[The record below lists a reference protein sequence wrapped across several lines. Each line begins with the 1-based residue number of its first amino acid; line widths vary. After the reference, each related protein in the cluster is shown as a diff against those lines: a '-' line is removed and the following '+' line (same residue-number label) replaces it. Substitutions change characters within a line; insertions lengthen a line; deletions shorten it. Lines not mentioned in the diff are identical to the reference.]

1 MPTAVDVGDAL
12 PSLEQSRQ
20 EAQASLKAAGGAAI
34 GNTDPLPA
42 GPLPKAH
49 GGARAPAPKASPLG
63 PPSPEDTLAS
73 TTPSDNSIHP
83 DFTPA
88 APPPAATEAPEDNGD
103 PWDPHTLVHFVRDTF
118 KGTGGEALQVL
129 PRVGAQFG
137 VMLGRAA
144 AGVATIADKEV
155 DALNDAWGAV
165 TGGRTDH
172 LSSNDSRMAD
182 ASFKFVDDYLKPA
195 VDAWTPDRAE
205 NTGQGTGSGGAA
217 QAIGTGAE
225 AIPYMALGHAGIVP
239 MLAQASTNSM
249 YDQIDQG
256 HDVKTAFA
264 AGTIDGLTN
273 YLQMKFGVIA
283 SQPLLRRV
291 LTAIPLGDL
300 MKVTGDYAKKI
311 VLAANGYDKDAAKI
325 DPWADLGPATIQNAI
340 FGVVGGKGKP
350 KGESNG
356 KPVPAPAGAPEAPVV
371 PGAPGNA
378 QGAPDAGN
386 TTPPI
391 GADNGAPSPPA
402 SAVPPPAAPVE
413 AQPQGRAAPPTPS
426 AVPDAP
432 APEPAKDLRAQFND
446 MRDPKTPRTGVF
458 VPKDNGATLAGSP
471 DVNAV
476 AVQNQI
482 GQATKQGRTI
492 DLPQGTLVLKTVAL
506 KAKAEA
512 DIKAGTDPQDVIGL
526 HTGAGEGK
534 QPDATHVVQG
544 KDQAGNTVTETAVKA
559 EDVPAAVTKVEDQGK
574 TPVVTTPEAAVQARV
589 NDISTERNTPT
600 QMGIMT
606 TGDGKEVAVHIEPGA
621 PDGQMR
627 VRALDAE
634 GEPGPHTVDVP
645 ADRVKVAK
653 ASDTKA
659 PPASEQ
665 RAESTPKAEEVKVP
679 EGPKAEDTIANDNA
693 AATAETK
700 ATEAS
705 PEPVIK
711 ESKVKADEAPP
722 TVKSDSGVKTE
733 EQTPAKGATPE
744 VATED
749 TSPPK
754 PKAKKLASALDVLP
768 DALEA
773 HEKQEEIPEG
783 KKFAGSLAERQDNAS
798 AFASVLKAA
807 ADSAAGK
814 TEPANIE
821 RALKAAKAAER
832 LTEKGKAAT
841 DKGQGTGHTKV
852 TALVNEMHKA
862 ARGLLGKAVE
872 GDEVKVA
879 PKEAELKA
887 KIERAKTKLTVK
899 PKEGTTAPKEPKV
912 EVPVNPK
919 YADQIKKPKAEVV
932 AKKAPP
938 DIERTARRLQ
948 DRYIWADGDDEVK
961 SAHLDVEQFLHEHFS
976 DQHTPAEI
984 KNILHLLEARRID
997 ENPDAVRE
1005 RKMSDTL
1012 EDDDVTLDPTDK
1024 YEGMTRGG
1032 REVLSQKEAE
1042 VQKVVERSRM
1052 DREWDALTK
1061 KASDN
1066 GILQGLSARVDSG
1079 EHVSSHDL
1087 LNRLIASADTP
1098 ILRDLLKNLRERM
1111 PDMPVY
1117 MVKEIKNLKT
1127 GDVRK
1132 NAAGLFSGKEEAIQ
1146 GTFRGGPRQALMTLV
1161 HEMRHAATAYEL
1173 QGNPKGE
1180 LATASTNAWRILVNR
1195 MIAKYGAENVGAHM
1209 AFWDGEGPKPEGF
1222 KQHLYG
1228 MHNPL
1233 EMHAELDNPAFQRE
1247 IAESEN
1253 FAQPGEN
1260 IPKNSGGLL
1269 GRIYAAIGKFF
1280 HTDPKLL
1287 SHIADLGERTM
1298 DAQKIDRRA
1307 LSMRDA
1313 DSRAKE
1319 LSSKLQERLGSNPLE
1334 ANRATESFMKLED
1347 EPPKLRGADDEITR
1361 VAGPDQ
1367 TAIAR
1372 AFKHAVGS
1380 KVLDGVRTVVTRLKS
1395 VDQIFRDYRS
1405 DFGHADDP
1413 KNALTRLENVQTAK
1427 NVLIHKMSEIT
1438 RPVAEKWLKLTETE
1452 NKTLGQLMIDS
1463 TSYKLDARKELGEQV
1478 AETQDD
1484 KKAESRLA
1492 EYKQRL
1498 RALSPT
1504 AQEVYGD
1511 AIDANRRIAREVRK
1525 AGVDA
1530 ALHTFSDTDIT
1541 PAQRSL
1547 LYGAKTHEVY
1557 DSLIGEGKLIDV
1569 GERNPS
1575 LRDALASFASLNETA
1590 QPYLHLGRSGDYV
1603 VHAAPEGTKEFAT
1616 KQEAEAFA
1624 GRVNDLSPNSKAD
1637 YVERGGKHVVDYKA
1651 DYTSFHNSRAEAE
1664 KARDAM
1670 SAFGLDVGNVTQK
1683 TLGKGN
1689 TPLAAGARDIVAEAE
1704 RKINKM
1710 GDGKPD
1716 EGSQALVD
1724 SLRSAFLQIAASR
1737 SAYAGS
1743 KLARKASAGVKPEEM
1758 RKNFSDYAQST
1769 IWHAA
1774 QMRTVFDQASAL
1786 AEVRGM
1792 ARDSDP
1798 SIPQKTTYRRGEVVA
1813 ALNDHMQDEVQNFG
1827 HKSPFNSMVA
1837 KLGFMSYLASPSHAF
1852 IWSTQNFTTGIP
1864 VAGARWGYGKAT
1876 SSFMGAMKTV
1886 AGPAFRSTIHNALAR
1901 GGNASAVH
1909 DAIIAAVKA
1918 DPRFGKWAQG
1928 ENSHLQQLID
1938 RGVISH
1944 AYSNE
1949 LGALARGDSATVAR
1963 VFEFARL
1970 LPNMA
1975 DAFNRVSTAL
1985 AGLEMTGGDIRK
1997 TADFTREIHADYS
2010 SQNKPLYF
2018 KKVGRVP
2025 GGNSITMFK
2034 TYTQAMAHLLYG
2046 NIKESFS
2053 GDRKMEAAKTV
2064 AGMMVGTS
2072 LFAGVFAGAALEPLR
2087 LASYAYHKLFDD
2099 EGEAYDLKNQ
2109 VAQWLHSALGDK
2121 AGNIAQ
2127 YGLPHAL
2134 GFDLSSRMGLSD
2146 LFFHDMPDLLSS
2158 SKDNWKNFIYNESG
2172 TMTSMLAGNVTNFMG
2187 HMQKGEPFQALS
2199 SIIPIKQW
2207 QDAVKAYQLA
2217 TTGKVNSL
2225 GGQMTQPS
2233 LGDAAYQLLG
2243 LKPASV
2249 AESQDRS
2256 STAMNYKNEVK
2267 DTRDAVMKDFVS
2279 STDKARALVRL
2290 NTFNKNHPAEAIKG
2304 NDLVGLMRARE
2315 MERQNVT
2322 RDPELQKRLSVNK

>member
-1 MPTAVDVGDAL
+1 MSTAIDVGDAL

-20 EAQASLKAAGGAAI
+20 EAQASLAAAGGSV
-34 GNTDPLPA
+34 GNTDPVPVKIPA
-42 GPLPKAH
+42 
-49 GGARAPAPKASPLG
+49 ASKG
-63 PPSPEDTLAS
+63 VQRSPVHTAS
-73 TTPSDNSIHP
+73 LSLNPSDIPVVTGKPDDMSVHP
-83 DFTPA
+83 DFN
-88 APPPAATEAPEDNGD
+88 APPPTPAPPVVREDNTD
-103 PWDPHTLVHFVRDTF
+103 PWDPKTLLHFVRDEM
-118 KGTGGEALQVL
+118 KGTGTELANTL

-137 VMLGRAA
+137 VLLGRGA
-144 AGVATIADKEV
+144 AGIATIADHEIN
-155 DALNDAWGAV
+155 ALNDAWDAV
-165 TGGRTDH
+165 SGGPGHHQRDQ
-172 LSSNDSRMAD
+172 DSRLAD
-182 ASFKFVDDYLKPA
+182 SAFKLVDDWLKPA
-195 VDAWTPDRAE
+195 VDSWTPDRAV
-205 NTGQGTGSGGAA
+205 NTGQGTGSGGVA

-225 AIPYMALGHAGIVP
+225 AAPYMALGHAGIVP
-239 MLAQASTNSM
+239 MLAQASTQSM

-256 HDVKTAFA
+256 HDIKTAFA

-291 LTAIPLGDL
+291 ITAIPLGDL
-300 MKVTGDYAKKI
+300 MKITGDYAKKI
-311 VLAANGYDKDAAKI
+311 VLAANGYADAAAKI
-325 DPWADLGPATIQNAI
+325 NPFADLGEATVQNAI
-340 FGVVGGKGKP
+340 FGAMGGKPKEA

-356 KPVPAPAGAPEAPVV
+356 KPVPPAAGSPQAAPVPSGAGAAGSAP
-371 PGAPGNA
+371 PAA
-378 QGAPDAGN
+378 DSQA
-386 TTPPI
+386 PI

-413 AQPQGRAAPPTPS
+413 TQLQGHAAPSAPSPVPDLPTPES
-426 AVPDAP
+426 A
-432 APEPAKDLRAQFND
+432 KGLRSQFND
-446 MRDPKTPRTGVF
+446 MRDPATPRTGVF
-458 VPKDNGATLAGSP
+458 VPKDNKATLTGSP
-471 DVNAV
+471 DANAV
-476 AVQNQI
+476 AVNNQI
-482 GQATKQGRTI
+482 GQAEKQGRTI
-492 DLPQGTLVLKTVAL
+492 ELPQGTLILKTTAL
-506 KAKAEA
+506 KTKAEA

-526 HTGAGEGK
+526 HTGAGDGK
-534 QPDATHVVQG
+534 SPDATHVVQG
-544 KDQAGNTVTETAVKA
+544 KDAAGNTVLETAVKA

-574 TPVVTTPEAAVQARV
+574 TPVVTTPDAAVQERV
-589 NDISTERNTPT
+589 DQISTERNTPT
-600 QMGIMT
+600 KMGIMT
-606 TGDGKEVAVHIEPGA
+606 TPSGHEVAVHVEPGA

-634 GEPGPHTVDVP
+634 GEPSMHTVDVP
-645 ADRVKVAK
+645 AERVKVGT

-659 PPASEQ
+659 PASEAETA
-665 RAESTPKAEEVKVP
+665 RADVREAPAPKAADVP
-679 EGPKAEDTIANDNA
+679 
-693 AATAETK
+693 
-700 ATEAS
+700 
-705 PEPVIK
+705 V
-711 ESKVKADEAPP
+711 VKADEAPP
-722 TVKSDSGVKTE
+722 AVTPEGGVKAAE
-733 EQTPAKGATPE
+733 AKPEKVSPPA
-744 VATED
+744 ATED
-749 TSPPK
+749 TSQPKPLESETPPK
-754 PKAKKLASALDVLP
+754 PPEAAVSEPKVKAKKPITALAALP
-768 DALEA
+768 EALEA
-773 HEKQEEIPEG
+773 HEQQEQVPED
-783 KKFAGSLAERQDNAS
+783 KKFPASLAERQDNAS

-807 ADSAAGK
+807 AESAAGK

-841 DKGQGTGHTKV
+841 DKGQGTGHVKV

-862 ARGLLGKAVE
+862 ARGLLGKSVE
-872 GDEVKVA
+872 GDDVTVA
-879 PKEAELKA
+879 PKAAEMKAKADRAKGKLSLAKKPVEAEA
-887 KIERAKTKLTVK
+887 A
-899 PKEGTTAPKEPKV
+899 EPKV

-919 YADQIKKPKAEVV
+919 YADQIKKPKAAEP
-932 AKKAPP
+932 APKKNAP

-948 DRYIWADGDDEVK
+948 DRFIWADGDDEVK
-961 SAHLDVEQFLHEHFS
+961 SARADVEQFLHEHFS
-976 DQHTPAEI
+976 DQHSPAEI

-997 ENPDAVRE
+997 ENPDSVRE
-1005 RKMSDTL
+1005 RKMSETL
-1012 EDDDVTLDPTDK
+1012 DDDDVTLDPTDK
-1024 YEGMTRGG
+1024 YEGMQRGG
-1032 REVLSQKEAE
+1032 REVLSQKEEA
-1042 VQKVVERSRM
+1042 VQKITERSRM
-1052 DREWDALTK
+1052 DKELDALTK

-1066 GILQGLSARVDSG
+1066 GILQGLSNRVDTG

-1087 LNRLIASADTP
+1087 LNRLIGSTETP
-1098 ILRDLLKNLRERM
+1098 LLRDMLVHLRERM
-1111 PDMPVY
+1111 PDVPIY
-1117 MVKEIKNLKT
+1117 MVKDVKNLKT

-1132 NAAGLFSGKEEAIQ
+1132 SAAGLFSGREEAIQ
-1146 GTFRGGPRQALMTLV
+1146 GTFRGGPRQAIATLI
-1161 HEMRHAATAYEL
+1161 HEMRHAATAIEL
-1173 QGNPKGE
+1173 QNNPKGE
-1180 LATASTNAWRILVNR
+1180 LAAASNSAWRILVNR
-1195 MIAKYGAENVGAHM
+1195 MIAKYGAEDVGAHM
-1209 AFWDGEGPKPEGF
+1209 AFWDGQGPKPDNY

-1228 MHNPL
+1228 THNPL

-1247 IAESEN
+1247 VAESEN

-1260 IPKNSGGLL
+1260 IPKGTGGLL
-1269 GRIYAAIGKFF
+1269 GRLFHMVGKFF
-1280 HTDPKLL
+1280 HADPKLL
-1287 SHIADLGERTM
+1287 RHLGDLSEQVM
-1298 DAQKIDRRA
+1298 DTQKTERRA
-1307 LSMRDA
+1307 LSLRDA
-1313 DSRAKE
+1313 NDRAKE
-1319 LSSKLQERLGSNPLE
+1319 LAANLQERLGSNPLE
-1334 ANRATESFMKLED
+1334 AAKSTDAFMKLED
-1347 EPPKLRGADDEITR
+1347 EEPKPLRGVDKDVSEI
-1361 VAGPDQ
+1361 AGPQQ
-1367 TAIAR
+1367 TLVAR

-1380 KVLDGVRTVVTRLKS
+1380 KALDAVRTVVTKLKS
-1395 VDQIFRDYRS
+1395 VDQIFRDHRG
-1405 DFGHADDP
+1405 DFGHPDDP
-1413 KNALTRLENVQTAK
+1413 KNALSRLENVDTAK

-1438 RPVAEKWLKLTETE
+1438 RPVAEKWLKLSESE

-1484 KKAESRLA
+1484 KKAGARLT
-1492 EYKQRL
+1492 EFQQRL
-1498 RALSPT
+1498 KALSPT
-1504 AQEVYGD
+1504 AQEVYGE

-1569 GERNPS
+1569 GGRNGS

-1590 QPYLHLGRSGDYV
+1590 QPYLHLGRTGDYV

-1616 KQEAEAFA
+1616 KGEAQAFA
-1624 GRVNDLSPNSKAD
+1624 DRVTNLSPNSKGT
-1637 YVERGGKHVVDYKA
+1637 YSERGGKHVVDYKA

-1664 KARDAM
+1664 EARDAM
-1670 SAFGLDVGNVTQK
+1670 TKFGLDVGNVTQK

-1704 RKINKM
+1704 RKINAM

-1758 RKNFSDYAQST
+1758 RKNFADYAQST

-1798 SIPQKTTYRRGEVVA
+1798 SIPQKTTYRRGQVVA
-1813 ALNDHMQDEVQNFG
+1813 ALNEHMQDEVQNFG

-1876 SSFMGAMKTV
+1876 SSFTAAMKMV
-1886 AGPAFRSTIHNALAR
+1886 AGPAFRSTIHNVMAR

-1918 DPRFGKWAQG
+1918 DPRFGKWAKG
-1928 ENSHLQQLID
+1928 ENSPLQQLID

-1985 AGLEMTGGDIRK
+1985 AGLEMTGGDLRK

-2010 SQNKPLYF
+2010 SANKPLYF
-2018 KKVGRVP
+2018 KKLGRVP
-2025 GGNSITMFK
+2025 GGNSLTMFK

-2046 NIKESFS
+2046 NVKASFS

-2121 AGNIAQ
+2121 AGTLAQ

-2207 QDAVKAYQLA
+2207 QDATKAYQLA

-2225 GGQMTQPS
+2225 GGQMTEPS

-2249 AESQDRS
+2249 AEAQDRS
-2256 STAMNYKNEVK
+2256 STAMNYKGDVK

-2290 NTFNKNHPAEAIKG
+2290 NRFNTNHPAEAIKG

-2315 MERQNVT
+2315 MERQNLT